1 MADRFSVMKR
11 FDFKTPV
18 KIFIKC
24 AAAAVLSSA
33 FILSGCSDKSAVSS
47 DALPEIIIG
56 SDEYEPYNFSDKN
69 GNPAGID
76 VEIAS
81 EAFLRMGYK
90 AQFKNIVWDEKD
102 EMHTTGKV
110 DCLWGCFSMNGR
122 EDKYRW
128 VGPYMNS
135 RQAVA
140 VRADSN
146 IYALSDLSG
155 KRVAVQ
161 SSSKPEEILSQNSA
175 DIPQVSGL
183 YCFVRTEYIFAA
195 LRKNYVDAV
204 AGHEYMLRVF
214 INESDGKYRLL
225 DESLLL
231 SKLGIAFA
239 KDNDSALPEKLRATL
254 YDMKNDG
261 TLAKIAVKYGL
272 DPNTALGGITLE

>member
-1 MADRFSVMKR
+1 MKR
-11 FDFKTPV
+11 FDFKTLA

-24 AAAAVLSSA
+24 TAAAVLSA
-33 FILSGCSDKSAVSS
+33 VFILSGCSDKSAVSS
-47 DALPEIIIG
+47 DALPVIIIG

-69 GNPAGID
+69 GDPAGID

-102 EMHTTGKV
+102 EMLTTGKV

-122 EDKYRW
+122 EDNYRW

-146 IYALSDLSG
+146 IYTLSDLSG

-161 SSSKPEEILSQNSA
+161 SSSKPEEILSQKSA

-195 LRKNYVDAV
+195 LRKSYVDAV

-214 INESDGKYRLL
+214 INESDNKYRLL

-239 KDNDSALPEKLRATL
+239 KHCPKS
-254 YDMKNDG
+254 
-261 TLAKIAVKYGL
+261 
-272 DPNTALGGITLE
+272 

>member
-1 MADRFSVMKR
+1 
-11 FDFKTPV
+11 
-18 KIFIKC
+18 
-24 AAAAVLSSA
+24 
-33 FILSGCSDKSAVSS
+33 
-47 DALPEIIIG
+47 
-56 SDEYEPYNFSDKN
+56 
-69 GNPAGID
+69 
-76 VEIAS
+76 
-81 EAFLRMGYK
+81 
-90 AQFKNIVWDEKD
+90 
-102 EMHTTGKV
+102 
-110 DCLWGCFSMNGR
+110 
-122 EDKYRW
+122 
-128 VGPYMNS
+128 MNS

-146 IYALSDLSG
+146 IYALSDLRG

-214 INESDGKYRLL
+214 INESDNKYRLL

-261 TLAKIAVKYGL
+261 SLAQIAVKYGL

>member
-1 MADRFSVMKR
+1 MKR
-11 FDFKTPV
+11 FDFKALA
-18 KIFIKC
+18 KKFIKC
-24 AAAAVLSSA
+24 TAAAVLSA
-33 FILSGCSDKSAVSS
+33 VFILSGCSDKSAVSS
-47 DALPEIIIG
+47 DALPVIIIG

-90 AQFKNIVWDEKD
+90 AQFKNIVWNEKD
-102 EMHTTGKV
+102 EMLATGKV

-122 EDKYRW
+122 EDIYRW

-146 IYALSDLSG
+146 IYSLSDLSG

-161 SSSKPEEILSQNSA
+161 SSSKPEEILSKKSA
-175 DIPQVSGL
+175 DIPQVSEL

-214 INESDGKYRLL
+214 ISESDNKYRLL

-231 SKLGIAFA
+231 SKLGVAFA

-254 YDMKNDG
+254 CDMKNDG
-261 TLAKIAVKYGL
+261 TLAQIAVKYGL
-272 DPNTALGGITLE
+272 DANTALGGITLE

>member
-11 FDFKTPV
+11 FDFKTPAR
-18 KIFIKC
+18 IFIKC
-24 AAAAVLSSA
+24 TAAAVLSLA
-33 FILSGCSDKSAVSS
+33 FILSGCSDKSTVSS
-47 DALPEIIIG
+47 DALPVIIIG

-102 EMHTTGKV
+102 EMLTDGNV

-140 VRADSN
+140 VCPTS
-146 IYALSDLSG
+146 
-155 KRVAVQ
+155 
-161 SSSKPEEILSQNSA
+161 EEKELPCSQAPS
-175 DIPQVSGL
+175 P
-183 YCFVRTEYIFAA
+183 
-195 LRKNYVDAV
+195 K
-204 AGHEYMLRVF
+204 
-214 INESDGKYRLL
+214 KY
-225 DESLLL
+225 SH
-231 SKLGIAFA
+231 
-239 KDNDSALPEKLRATL
+239 
-254 YDMKNDG
+254 
-261 TLAKIAVKYGL
+261 KIA
-272 DPNTALGGITLE
+272 PIFRR

>member
-1 MADRFSVMKR
+1 MGR
-11 FDFKTPV
+11 T
-18 KIFIKC
+18 
-24 AAAAVLSSA
+24 L
-33 FILSGCSDKSAVSS
+33 
-47 DALPEIIIG
+47 
-56 SDEYEPYNFSDKN
+56 YE
-69 GNPAGID
+69 
-76 VEIAS
+76 
-81 EAFLRMGYK
+81 
-90 AQFKNIVWDEKD
+90 Q
-102 EMHTTGKV
+102 
-110 DCLWGCFSMNGR
+110 
-122 EDKYRW
+122 
-128 VGPYMNS
+128 

-140 VRADSN
+140 VRTDSN

-214 INESDGKYRLL
+214 INESDDKYRLL
-225 DESLLL
+225 NESLLL